1 MLEAL
6 PQTQPGWLTF
16 AELAERIADRD
27 LYTRGDGARA
37 DAGQLRR
44 RATQSNGYYVHLF
57 EVEGNRIRR
66 RQD

>member
-6 PQTQPGWLTF
+6 PQTQPGWLTL

-57 EVEGNRIRR
+57 EVEGGRIRR